1 MELLGIVRDAFSSL
15 GGLWSLLGIAIGVSI
30 GEQIVIS
37 CEPVTTTLLGSTST
51 TCLETTL
58 WPQGAALGAI
68 LGFVVAH
75 IRHKR
80 GG

>member
-1 MELLGIVRDAFSSL
+1 MELLRFLTEVFKAL
-15 GGLWSLLGIAIGVSI
+15 GGLWSVLGIAIFTTI

-37 CEPVTTTLLGSTST
+37 CEPITTTQLGYTYT
-51 TCLETTL
+51 TCLESTL
-58 WPQGAALGAI
+58 SLQGAALGAV
-68 LGFVVAH
+68 LGFVVAL

>member
-1 MELLGIVRDAFSSL
+1 MELLRFLTEGFKAL
-15 GGLWSLLGIAIGVSI
+15 GGVWSLLGVAIGTTI

-37 CEPVTTTLLGSTST
+37 CEPITTTLLGSTST

-58 WPQGAALGAI
+58 SLQGAALGAV
-68 LGFVVAH
+68 LGFAVAL